1 MSRIRLLLV
10 LLIIFNVVSP
20 AFSSNV
26 VEANADG
33 TPTVQGTEE
42 IQLSLIGRYNSGA
55 GIDNG
60 GAEIVAYDKKSKQAF
75 VVNGGRSSI
84 DIVDLSNP
92 QNLNLSTNK
101 RIDVTGL
108 DLGNGFAI
116 GDITSVAVAP
126 SGEFVVFSVPAKPKS
141 NNGRVVLA
149 KTNGDVISHV
159 EVGALPDMV
168 TFSPDGKMVLVAN
181 EGEPNDDYTIDPEG
195 SVSIIN
201 VANGP
206 TVSQSDVTTVSFNQL
221 SPDHIDKDVRIF
233 GPGADAAKDFE
244 PEYITVSKD
253 SKLAYVSLQENN
265 AIAVLD
271 LQAKQ
276 FKHVHGLGFKDHSL
290 PENALDVS
298 DKDKQVNIKPWP
310 ILGMYQPDG
319 ITMYEANGSSYIV
332 TANEGDAR
340 DYDGFSEET
349 RVKSLKDKVKLNAD
363 KYPNYTQEQLDELV
377 ANGLFDDDQLGR
389 LRVTSEMGKNENG
402 LYESLYSYGAR
413 SFSVWNANTME
424 LVFDSGSDFER
435 IILEKL
441 GKENFNANH
450 TENTGES
457 RSDDKGPEPEDVK
470 IGQVNGQP
478 YAFIGMERVGGI
490 MVYNLSNPSSPAF
503 TTYFNSRDF
512 SKDPMSGEAGDLG
525 TEGLMFVA
533 KEDSPT
539 GKPLLLATNEVS
551 GTMSVY
557 EISSSTPVEQPGYEP
572 FELTI
577 MHTNDTHAH
586 LNDVARRVT
595 AVNSVRAEVENSLL
609 LDAGDVFSGTLFF
622 NQYNGLA
629 DVEFMNMMGYDAMV
643 PGNHEFDKG
652 PAVFAEFIK
661 KANFPIVSANI
672 NYDQE
677 SVFNDLFFDDLV
689 NPAVDSKVYPAIVKE
704 VDGEQVGIFGLTT
717 EDTAFISG
725 PGKNIVFE
733 DYLAKARETVKML
746 RAAGINKIIALTHL
760 GHRFDLQLAE
770 QVEGIDIVVGGH
782 SHTELTEPVVLG
794 TDSEPTIV
802 LQAKEYGEYLGR
814 VDVTFGT
821 DGVLQ
826 KWNGQLL
833 AVADFEENADAAA
846 RLKEL
851 EQPIEDL
858 KKEVVGKTDVFL
870 NGEREAIRSKE
881 TNLGNLITDG
891 MLSKAKE
898 SRPATIAFQN
908 AGGIRA
914 SIDEGDI
921 TLGEV
926 LTVLPFANNLV
937 TLDLTGAEIIEAL
950 EVSVSTA
957 GEGHGRFL
965 QVAGLRFAYDIE
977 KPAFERVTGV
987 EVETES
993 GYTPIVP
1000 GNMYTVATNAFM
1012 ADGGDGYSMLKEAK
1026 DEGRMTELY
1035 IPDYD
1040 VFTEYVS
1047 ELGIVGSDYAEVEGR
1062 IIEGTLPV
1070 ETEVPVVVPI
1080 DGEENPTSGEEKGD
1094 NKDQDQD
1101 TSADADKSEGSK
1113 GGKLPE
1119 TATNFFNGL
1128 MIGFW
1133 IMAIGF
1139 CLYFYQRRKQQMI

>member
-1 MSRIRLLLV
+1 
-10 LLIIFNVVSP
+10 
-20 AFSSNV
+20 
-26 VEANADG
+26 
-33 TPTVQGTEE
+33 
-42 IQLSLIGRYNSGA
+42 
-55 GIDNG
+55 
-60 GAEIVAYDKKSKQAF
+60 
-75 VVNGGRSSI
+75 
-84 DIVDLSNP
+84 
-92 QNLNLSTNK
+92 
-101 RIDVTGL
+101 
-108 DLGNGFAI
+108 
-116 GDITSVAVAP
+116 
-126 SGEFVVFSVPAKPKS
+126 
-141 NNGRVVLA
+141 
-149 KTNGDVISHV
+149 
-159 EVGALPDMV
+159 
-168 TFSPDGKMVLVAN
+168 
-181 EGEPNDDYTIDPEG
+181 
-195 SVSIIN
+195 
-201 VANGP
+201 
-206 TVSQSDVTTVSFNQL
+206 
-221 SPDHIDKDVRIF
+221 
-233 GPGADAAKDFE
+233 
-244 PEYITVSKD
+244 
-253 SKLAYVSLQENN
+253 
-265 AIAVLD
+265 
-271 LQAKQ
+271 
-276 FKHVHGLGFKDHSL
+276 
-290 PENALDVS
+290 
-298 DKDKQVNIKPWP
+298 
-310 ILGMYQPDG
+310 
-319 ITMYEANGSSYIV
+319 
-332 TANEGDAR
+332 
-340 DYDGFSEET
+340 
-349 RVKSLKDKVKLNAD
+349 
-363 KYPNYTQEQLDELV
+363 
-377 ANGLFDDDQLGR
+377 
-389 LRVTSEMGKNENG
+389 
-402 LYESLYSYGAR
+402 
-413 SFSVWNANTME
+413 
-424 LVFDSGSDFER
+424 
-435 IILEKL
+435 
-441 GKENFNANH
+441 
-450 TENTGES
+450 
-457 RSDDKGPEPEDVK
+457 
-470 IGQVNGQP
+470 
-478 YAFIGMERVGGI
+478 
-490 MVYNLSNPSSPAF
+490 
-503 TTYFNSRDF
+503 
-512 SKDPMSGEAGDLG
+512 MSGEAGDLG

-533 KEDSPT
+533 KEDSAT

-557 EISSSTPVEQPGYEP
+557 EISSSTPVEQPGNEP

-677 SVFNDLFFDDLV
+677 PAFNDLFVD
-689 NPAVDSKVYPAIVKE
+689 AVGQSAEDGKVYPAIVKE

-733 DYLAKARETVKML
+733 DYIAKASETVTML

-770 QVEGIDIVVGGH
+770 QVEGIDIIVGGH

-821 DGVLQ
+821 DGELQ

-833 AVADFEENADAAA
+833 AVAGFEENADAAA

-858 KKEVVGKTDVFL
+858 KKEVVGKTNVFL
-870 NGEREAIRSKE
+870 DGEREAIRSKE

-898 SRPATIAFQN
+898 SGPATIAFQN

-921 TLGEV
+921 TLGDV

-1000 GNMYTVATNAFM
+1000 SDMYTVATNAFM

-1070 ETEVPVVVPI
+1070 ETEVPVVEPI
-1080 DGEENPTSGEEKGD
+1080 DGEEDPTSGEEKD
-1094 NKDQDQD
+1094 NNKDQDQD
-1101 TSADADKSEGSK
+1101 TSAGTDKSEGSK
-1113 GGKLPE
+1113 GEKLPE

-1128 MIGFW
+1128 IIGFW
-1133 IMAIGF
+1133 IMAVGLS
-1139 CLYFYQRRKQQMI
+1139 LYFYQRRKQQMLL